1 MEKALFED
9 LVKSLKEAKAIAKG
23 EAKASRRFEITPFN
37 APDVKA
43 VREQIGLSQSEF
55 AQLMRVSIKTLQ
67 NWEQHRRNPTGPAA
81 ALLKIVSTSPDV
93 ALKSLHA

>member
-1 MEKALFED
+1 MDKTLFED
-9 LVKSLKEAKAIAKG
+9 LVGSLQEAKAISKG
-23 EAKASRRFEITPFN
+23 KAAPSRRFVVT
-37 APDVKA
+37 APDAKA

-55 AQLMRVSIKTLQ
+55 ARLMRVSVKTLQ

-81 ALLKIVSTSPDV
+81 ALLKIVSTAPDV